1 DVVAVL
7 NRPLTDS
14 GGQPAGAAAARERV
28 SLVAEPRSNSILVR
42 SENPARAIRVRQ
54 LIEQLD
60 TPQRAGGNIF
70 IVYLKNADAVR
81 VAETLRGLY
90 GGTTGTDRGLPA
102 VTTATAAPATPT
114 AATLSAAALASPAA
128 TAPLAGG

>member
-1 DVVAVL
+1 MPRRSTWSACSIA
-7 NRPLTDS
+7 RSPRAADS
-14 GGQPAGAAAARERV
+14 RERV

-42 SENPARAIRVRQ
+42 SENPARTIRMRQ

-70 IVYLKNADAVR
+70 IVYLKNADALR

-90 GGTTGTDRGLPA
+90 GGATGAERGLPA
-102 VTTATAAPATPT
+102 VTTATTAPAAIAAT
-114 AATLSAAALASPAA
+114 AATISAA
-128 TAPLAGG
+128 TAA